1 MLEYFLQFY
10 STVRTLNEKSWSGNN
25 LPDDLKEIYIK

>member
-1 MLEYFLQFY
+1 MLKYFLHFY

-25 LPDDLKEIYIK
+25 LPDDLNELYIK